1 MRAESNSARIRRLFA
16 CLKTLF
22 ELVDSSAGI
31 DELLLTR
38 EERVALRANFNLD
51 LSALGRSGNDLRA
64 ASAGNHALFVLGMQS
79 LFHIFHLR

>member
-1 MRAESNSARIRRLFA
+1 MIFCPHTKLLFA
-16 CLKTLF
+16 CFKTLL

-51 LSALGRSGNDLRA
+51 LSALGRSGYDLGS
-64 ASAGNHALFVLGMQS
+64 ASAGNRALFVRGMQS
-79 LFHIFHLR
+79 LFHVFHLR